1 MPFSVLLAVYIKEN
15 PAYLREAL
23 SSIWD
28 KQSLRPDQI
37 VLVKDGVLT
46 PELDSVIADWK
57 IKLGE
62 VLTLVPLAENVGLGV
77 ALNKGLQHCEYA
89 LVARMDT
96 DDIAMPTRF
105 KKQVAFMLQNPDIAA
120 SSAQIEEWNPQLTQ
134 KLDQRILPTE
144 PAALRLFAKRRSPLS
159 HPVSILRKTVVLDI
173 GGYPPLRKAQD
184 CALWSLLLA
193 KGYKLANLPDMLL
206 KMRTGDEL
214 LSRRG
219 WFYFK
224 QELQLLKFQK
234 EIGFLTRF
242 EFLTNA
248 MLRAILRLSP
258 NILKNIVYRAI
269 R

>member
-1 MPFSVLLAVYIKEN
+1 
-15 PAYLREAL
+15 
-23 SSIWD
+23 
-28 KQSLRPDQI
+28 
-37 VLVKDGVLT
+37 
-46 PELDSVIADWK
+46 
-57 IKLGE
+57 
-62 VLTLVPLAENVGLGV
+62 
-77 ALNKGLQHCEYA
+77 
-89 LVARMDT
+89 
-96 DDIAMPTRF
+96 
-105 KKQVAFMLQNPDIAA
+105 
-120 SSAQIEEWNPQLTQ
+120 
-134 KLDQRILPTE
+134 
-144 PAALRLFAKRRSPLS
+144 
-159 HPVSILRKTVVLDI
+159 
-173 GGYPPLRKAQD
+173 
-184 CALWSLLLA
+184 LWSLLLA